1 MRIFKATCI
10 DKKTGNEMILSEASY
25 NAACFWLDSHF
36 DVTDV
41 VVEGSNTVIYTKQ
54 GKFFFDEMRDLLTRE
69 V

>member
-1 MRIFKATCI
+1 MRIFKTTCI